1 MWKHL
6 WSRTTLLATVASAV
20 AIGGLVAS
28 HWAAYTAGREAQRR
42 DLTGPTSSMVA
53 AGYVSNLSTAVKALR
68 AANKDPKA
76 FDPIDLRFFR
86 HVARSSA
93 ESLETEIIP
102 WIRRDEEA
110 ERRREP
116 DRTVEDEERRVRRAR
131 ELVREAVA
139 LDAAL
144 VGRVPGD

>member
-1 MWKHL
+1 M
-6 WSRTTLLATVASAV
+6 V
-20 AIGGLVAS
+20 AIA
-28 HWAAYTAGREAQRR
+28 
-42 DLTGPTSSMVA
+42 DL
-53 AGYVSNLSTAVKALR
+53 SNLSTAVKALR
-68 AANKDPKA
+68 AADRAPEA
-76 FDPIDLRFFR
+76 FDRIDLRYFGQ
-86 HVARSSA
+86 VARSSA
-93 ESLETEIIP
+93 DALETQIIP

-131 ELVREAVA
+131 ELVQEAVA